1 MLGLISSSLK
11 SPAIERHSYTLETM
25 YLAPPIFLVIAFIFA
40 LIGLGG
46 SQLYIP
52 ILFWLGMDFKTQAIP
67 LGMLLNVVNSS
78 SAAWIYGRKKMIEWK
93 VAIPFGISMILFAP
107 VGTWINVQLPT
118 KPIIL
123 IFALFTASAGL
134 LMLSGW
140 RPKSGG
146 LSSRQRIVLGIT
158 AGSVLGFFAGLI
170 GRGGGSFVVPLLY
183 MAGLEAKVAA
193 ATSAM
198 VVTFSGSS
206 SFISHIAAA
215 ARPVWHVWML
225 CVIAVF
231 LGSQIG
237 SRLMAEKLKP
247 QSVRVIF
254 GWILLG
260 VALLLMIK
268 HVL

>member
-1 MLGLISSSLK
+1 VDTI
-11 SPAIERHSYTLETM
+11 
-25 YLAPPIFLVIAFIFA
+25 YLAPPIFFIIAFVFA
-40 LIGLGG
+40 MIGLGG
-46 SQLYIP
+46 SQLYVP

-78 SAAWIYGRKKMIEWK
+78 SASWTYGRKKMIQWR

-107 VGTWINVQLPT
+107 VGTWINVKLPT
-118 KPIIL
+118 EPIIL
-123 IFALFTASAGL
+123 IFALFTASAGV

-140 RPKSGG
+140 RPKSDG
-146 LSSRQRIVLGIT
+146 LSSRHRILLGIA

-183 MAGLEAKVAA
+183 MAGLEAKAAA

-206 SFISHIAAA
+206 SFISHAATA
-215 ARPVWHVWML
+215 ARPVWHVWIL
-225 CVIAVF
+225 CLLAVF

-237 SRLMAEKLKP
+237 SRLMAEKLKS
-247 QSVRVIF
+247 QSVKFIF

-260 VALLLMIK
+260 VAGLLIVK

>member
-1 MLGLISSSLK
+1 MDTI
-11 SPAIERHSYTLETM
+11 
-25 YLAPPIFLVIAFIFA
+25 YLSPPIFFVIAFVFA
-40 LIGLGG
+40 IIGLGG

-78 SAAWIYGRKKMIEWK
+78 SAAWTYARKKMIEWK
-93 VAIPFGISMILFAP
+93 VAIPFGISMILLAP
-107 VGTWINVQLPT
+107 VGTWVNVKLPT

-123 IFALFTASAGL
+123 IFALFTASASL

-140 RPKSGG
+140 RPSSGG
-146 LSSRQRIVLGIT
+146 LSSRQRIFLGVI
-158 AGSVLGFFAGLI
+158 AGSILGFFAGLI
-170 GRGGGSFVVPLLY
+170 GRGGGSFVVPLLH
-183 MAGLEAKVAA
+183 MAGLEVKVAV

-215 ARPVWHVWML
+215 ARPVWRVWAL

-237 SRLMAEKLKP
+237 SRLMAEKLKS
-247 QSVRVIF
+247 QSVKQIF
-254 GWILLG
+254 GWVLLG
-260 VALLLMIK
+260 IALLLIVK

>member
-1 MLGLISSSLK
+1 VD
-11 SPAIERHSYTLETM
+11 TL
-25 YLAPPIFLVIAFIFA
+25 YLAPPLFLLIALVFA
-40 LIGLGG
+40 MIGLGG

-67 LGMLLNVVNSS
+67 LGMLLNVINSS
-78 SAAWIYGRKKMIEWK
+78 SAAWTYGTRRMIAWK
-93 VAIPFGISMILFAP
+93 VAIPFGIAMVLFAP
-107 VGTWINVQLPT
+107 FGTLINVTLPT

-140 RPKSGG
+140 RPKGDG
-146 LSSRQRIVLGIT
+146 LFPAQRALLGVA

-183 MAGLEAKVAA
+183 LAGLEAKAAA
-193 ATSAM
+193 ATSAL
-198 VVTFSGSS
+198 VVTFSGTS
-206 SFISHIAAA
+206 SFVSHMASA
-215 ARPVWHVWML
+215 ARPVWGVWIL
-225 CVIAVF
+225 CAIAVF
-231 LGSQIG
+231 LGGQIG
-237 SRLMAEKLKP
+237 SRFMAEKLDP
-247 QSVRVIF
+247 QSVKLVF

-260 VALLLMIK
+260 VALLLIVK

>member
-1 MLGLISSSLK
+1 MDTI
-11 SPAIERHSYTLETM
+11 
-25 YLAPPIFLVIAFIFA
+25 YLSPPIFFVIAFVFA
-40 LIGLGG
+40 MIGLGG

-67 LGMLLNVVNSS
+67 LGMFLNVVNSS
-78 SAAWIYGRKKMIEWK
+78 SAAWTYARKKMIEWK
-93 VAIPFGISMILFAP
+93 VAIPFGISMILLAP
-107 VGTWINVQLPT
+107 VGTWINVKLPT

-123 IFALFTASAGL
+123 IFALFTASASL

-140 RPKSGG
+140 RPSSSG
-146 LSSRQRIVLGIT
+146 LSSRQRIFLGVM
-158 AGSVLGFFAGLI
+158 AGGILGFFAGLI
-170 GRGGGSFVVPLLY
+170 GRGGGSFVVPLLH
-183 MAGLEAKVAA
+183 MAGLEAKVAV

-206 SFISHIAAA
+206 SFISHIATA
-215 ARPVWHVWML
+215 ARPVWHVWAL

-237 SRLMAEKLKP
+237 SRLMAEKLKS
-247 QSVRVIF
+247 QSVKLIF

-260 VALLLMIK
+260 VASLLIVK
-268 HVL
+268 DVLLK

>member
-11 SPAIERHSYTLETM
+11 SPEIERRSYTLETI
-25 YLAPPIFLVIAFIFA
+25 YLTPPIFLVIAFVCA

-78 SAAWIYGRKKMIEWK
+78 SAAWTYGRKKMIAWK
-93 VAIPFGISMILFAP
+93 VAVPFGISMILFAP
-107 VGTWINVQLPT
+107 VGTWIHVQLPT

-123 IFALFTASAGL
+123 IFALFTAVAGV

-158 AGSVLGFFAGLI
+158 AGSVLGFLAGLI

-183 MAGLEAKVAA
+183 MAGLEAKIAA

-215 ARPVWHVWML
+215 ARPIWRIWIL

-231 LGSQIG
+231 LGSQMG

-247 QSVRVIF
+247 QSIRVIF

-260 VALLLMIK
+260 VALFLLMK

>member
-1 MLGLISSSLK
+1 LE
-11 SPAIERHSYTLETM
+11 AI
-25 YLAPPIFLVIAFIFA
+25 YLAPPIFLVIAFVFA
-40 LIGLGG
+40 MIGMGG

-78 SAAWIYGRKKMIEWK
+78 SAAWTYGRKKMIEWK

-107 VGTWINVQLPT
+107 VGTWVNVQLPT
-118 KPIIL
+118 KPIIV
-123 IFALFTASAGL
+123 IFALFTASAGV

-140 RPKSGG
+140 RPKGGG
-146 LSSRQRIVLGIT
+146 LSSRQQILLGIT

-183 MAGLEAKVAA
+183 MAGLEAKIAA
-193 ATSAM
+193 ATSAV

-206 SFISHIAAA
+206 SFISHIATA
-215 ARPVWHVWML
+215 ARPVWRVWIL

-231 LGSQIG
+231 LGSQMG
-237 SRLMAEKLKP
+237 SRLMAEKLKS
-247 QSVRVIF
+247 QSVKVIF
-254 GWILLG
+254 GWILCG
-260 VALLLMIK
+260 VAGLLIVM

>member
-1 MLGLISSSLK
+1 
-11 SPAIERHSYTLETM
+11 M
-25 YLAPPIFLVIAFIFA
+25 YLAPPVFFIIAFVFA
-40 LIGLGG
+40 MIGLGG

-78 SAAWIYGRKKMIEWK
+78 SASWTYGRKQMIEWR
-93 VAIPFGISMILFAP
+93 VAIPFGISMVLLAP

-123 IFALFTASAGL
+123 IFALFTASAGVV
-134 LMLSGW
+134 MLSGW
-140 RPKSGG
+140 RPKTDG
-146 LSSRQRIVLGIT
+146 LSSRQRVVLGIT

-215 ARPVWHVWML
+215 ARPVWRVWIL
-225 CVIAVF
+225 CILAVF

-237 SRLMAEKLKP
+237 SRFMAERLDSKSVKL
-247 QSVRVIF
+247 IF

-260 VALLLMIK
+260 VAFVLIVK

>member
-1 MLGLISSSLK
+1 
-11 SPAIERHSYTLETM
+11 M
-25 YLAPPIFLVIAFIFA
+25 YLAPLIFFVIAFVFA
-40 LIGLGG
+40 MIGLGG

-78 SAAWIYGRKKMIEWK
+78 SASWTYGRKKMIEWR

-107 VGTWINVQLPT
+107 VGTWINMQLPT

-134 LMLSGW
+134 LMLGGW
-140 RPKSGG
+140 RPKGNGFSYKG
-146 LSSRQRIVLGIT
+146 RVLLGVT
-158 AGSVLGFFAGLI
+158 AGSILGGFAGLI

-206 SFISHIAAA
+206 SFISHIATA
-215 ARPVWHVWML
+215 ARPVWHVWIL
-225 CVIAVF
+225 CLLSVL

-237 SRLMAEKLKP
+237 SRLMAETLKP
-247 QSVRVIF
+247 QSVKLIF

-260 VALLLMIK
+260 VALLLIVK
-268 HVL
+268 DVL

>member
-1 MLGLISSSLK
+1 M
-11 SPAIERHSYTLETM
+11 ETL
-25 YLAPPIFLVIAFIFA
+25 YLAPPLFLLIALVFA
-40 LIGLGG
+40 MIGLGG

-52 ILFWLGMDFKTQAIP
+52 ILFWLGMDFKTEAIP

-78 SAAWIYGRKKMIEWK
+78 SAAWTYGRRKMIAWK
-93 VAIPFGISMILFAP
+93 VAVPFGSAMVLLAP
-107 VGTWINVQLPT
+107 LGTWINITLPT

-123 IFALFTASAGL
+123 LFALFTASAGL

-140 RPKSGG
+140 RPKGDG
-146 LSSRQRIVLGIT
+146 LSSGQRVLLGIT

-183 MAGLEAKVAA
+183 IAGLQAKVAA
-193 ATSAM
+193 ATSAL

-206 SFISHIAAA
+206 SFISHIASA
-215 ARPVWHVWML
+215 ARPVWGVWIL
-225 CVIAVF
+225 CGIAVF
-231 LGSQIG
+231 LGGQIG
-237 SRLMAEKLKP
+237 SRLMAEKLNP
-247 QSVRVIF
+247 QSVKLIF

-260 VALLLMIK
+260 VALLLIVK

>member
-1 MLGLISSSLK
+1 VDTI
-11 SPAIERHSYTLETM
+11 
-25 YLAPPIFLVIAFIFA
+25 YLAPPIFFIIAFVFA
-40 LIGLGG
+40 MIGLGG
-46 SQLYIP
+46 SQLYVP

-78 SAAWIYGRKKMIEWK
+78 SASWTYGRKKMIEWR

-107 VGTWINVQLPT
+107 VGTWINVKLPT
-118 KPIIL
+118 EPIIL
-123 IFALFTASAGL
+123 IFALFTASAGV

-140 RPKSGG
+140 RPRSDG
-146 LSSRQRIVLGIT
+146 LPSRHRILLGIT
-158 AGSVLGFFAGLI
+158 AGSILGFFAGLI

-206 SFISHIAAA
+206 SFISHIATA
-215 ARPVWHVWML
+215 ARPVWPVWIL
-225 CVIAVF
+225 CLTAVF

-237 SRLMAEKLKP
+237 SRLMAEKLKS
-247 QSVRVIF
+247 QSVKSIF

-260 VALLLMIK
+260 VAVLLIVK

>member
-1 MLGLISSSLK
+1 V
-11 SPAIERHSYTLETM
+11 ETL
-25 YLAPPIFLVIAFIFA
+25 YLAPPLFLLIALVFA
-40 LIGLGG
+40 MIGLGG

-67 LGMLLNVVNSS
+67 LGMLLNVINSS
-78 SAAWIYGRKKMIEWK
+78 SAAWTYGTRRMIAWK
-93 VAIPFGISMILFAP
+93 VAIPFGIAMVLLAP
-107 VGTWINVQLPT
+107 LGTWINVTLPA

-123 IFALFTASAGL
+123 LFALFTASAGV

-140 RPKSGG
+140 RPKGDG
-146 LSSRQRIVLGIT
+146 LSSGQRVFLGIT

-193 ATSAM
+193 ATSAL
-198 VVTFSGSS
+198 VVTFSGTS
-206 SFISHIAAA
+206 SFVSHIASA
-215 ARPVWHVWML
+215 ARPVWGVWIL
-225 CVIAVF
+225 CTIAVF
-231 LGSQIG
+231 LGGQIG

-247 QSVRVIF
+247 QSVKLVF

-260 VALLLMIK
+260 VAVLLIVK

>member
-1 MLGLISSSLK
+1 
-11 SPAIERHSYTLETM
+11 LETM
-25 YLAPPIFLVIAFIFA
+25 YLTPPIFLVIAFVCA

-93 VAIPFGISMILFAP
+93 IAVPFGISMILFAP
-107 VGTWINVQLPT
+107 IGTWIHVQLPT

-123 IFALFTASAGL
+123 IFALFTAAAGV

-158 AGSVLGFFAGLI
+158 AGSVLGFLAGLI
-170 GRGGGSFVVPLLY
+170 GRGGGSFVVPMLY
-183 MAGLEAKVAA
+183 MAGLEAKIAA

-206 SFISHIAAA
+206 SFISHIATA
-215 ARPVWHVWML
+215 ARPIWRIWIL

-237 SRLMAEKLKP
+237 SRLMAEKLKS
-247 QSVRVIF
+247 QFIRVIF

-260 VALLLMIK
+260 VALFLMMK
-268 HVL
+268 NVL